1 MRVRRRLLVRGIVQG
16 VGFRPY
22 VYRLARSFELTGF
35 VKNTSLGA
43 VIEVEG
49 EGRFVDS
56 FENALPC
63 EGPPLMRVVSI
74 ESAVLPPAHDKTFTI
89 LASAAGESTLA
100 WIPADISV
108 CDACV
113 FEIHNPGDRRYE
125 YPFTNCT
132 NCGPRYS
139 IIRGIPYDRS
149 QTTMADFTM
158 CDQCRAE
165 YEDPEDRRFHAQPNA
180 CPICGPSLRLTD
192 ICGKDLPLHGT
203 RAMLETIVNLLRSGG
218 IVAWKGLGGYQFACD
233 ARNDEAV
240 QRMRQRKHRS
250 EKAFAVM
257 MRDVVIAASV
267 CEISEQERALL
278 EGPEKPIVLL
288 RKRTGSD
295 ISVSVAPGNPL
306 LGVMLPYTP
315 MHELL
320 FRILDERC
328 GRGVALVV
336 TSGNMSEEPI
346 VIDESEAEEKLRSVA
361 DIFMHHN
368 RPIHTRVDDS
378 VARVVDGKCILL
390 RRARGYTPAAFP
402 ISGDAQVLACGA
414 QQKSTLCLTK
424 SGSAILSQH
433 LGDLENYETLQFFEQ
448 TLERMQ
454 RLIQAVPRVVAHDLH
469 PGYLSTRFAKQL
481 DVERRIGVQHHHAH
495 IASCIAEHR
504 LEGPVL
510 GIAFDG
516 TGLGLDGT
524 IWGGEFLVADLS
536 SCKRYAHFRN
546 VVLAGGDKA
555 VREPWRVARS
565 YLLDAFDGAVP
576 PGIIWQNSV
585 PAASVRALDALLEKR
600 IQTVETS
607 SCGRLFDAV
616 ASLAG
621 LHQLVSF
628 EGQAAMSLEAIAEE
642 IDESY
647 NFACE
652 GQRLLQ
658 VDMRPMV
665 HQIVDD
671 VQRGV
676 SAGRISARFHNT
688 LIAIVGDVC
697 AKMRRDT
704 GLARVCL
711 SGGCFQNVRL
721 LRGCLRTLRSNG
733 FEVFSPQQVPCNDA
747 GVSLGQAAVACELL
761 RRGVSNVSHHSD
773 HFPQHL

>member
-1 MRVRRRLLVRGIVQG
+1 MSASIDSGITCVRRRLLVRGIVQG

-43 VIEVEG
+43 IIEVEG
-49 EGRFVDS
+49 EDHLVDS
-56 FENALPC
+56 FESALPC
-63 EGPPLMRVVSI
+63 EGPPLMRIVSMD
-74 ESAVLPPAHDKTFTI
+74 SATLPLAYDETFAI
-89 LASAAGESTLA
+89 LASEASETTLT
-100 WIPADISV
+100 WIPADISA

-113 FEIHNPGDRRYE
+113 FETHDPDDRRYE

-139 IIRGIPYDRS
+139 IIRDIPYDRA

-180 CPICGPSLRLTD
+180 CPICGPHLWLTD
-192 ICGKDLPLHGT
+192 MCGKDLPLHGT
-203 RAMLETIVNLLRSGG
+203 QAMLETIVNLLRSGG

-240 QRMRQRKHRS
+240 RRMRQRKHRS

-257 MRDVVIAASV
+257 VRNVAIATSV
-267 CEISEQERALL
+267 CEMSEQERELL
-278 EGPEKPIVLL
+278 TGPERPIVLL
-288 RKRTGSD
+288 RKRTEAN
-295 ISVSVAPGNPL
+295 ITVSVAPGNPL

-320 FRILDERC
+320 FRILDEKC
-328 GRGVALVV
+328 GPGVALVV

-424 SGSAILSQH
+424 GGSAILSQH

-454 RLIQAVPRVVAHDLH
+454 RLFQLIPRVVAHDLH

-481 DVERRIGVQHHHAH
+481 NVEKRIAVQHHHAH

-510 GIAFDG
+510 GVAFDG

-536 SCKRYAHFRN
+536 SCERYAHFRN
-546 VVLAGGDKA
+546 IVLAGGDKA
-555 VREPWRVARS
+555 VREPWRAARS
-565 YLLDAFDGAVP
+565 YLLDAFGHVP
-576 PGIIWQNSV
+576 PEIVWQNSV
-585 PAASVRALDALLEKR
+585 PAASVQMLDTLLAKR
-600 IQTVETS
+600 IQTIETS

-621 LHQLVSF
+621 LHQQVSF

-642 IDESY
+642 LGESY
-647 NFACE
+647 DFGCE
-652 GQRLLQ
+652 GQQPLQ
-658 VDMRPMV
+658 IDMRPMV
-665 HQIVDD
+665 RQIVDD
-671 VQRGV
+671 IRRGV
-676 SAGRISARFHNT
+676 SARKVSARFHNT
-688 LIAIVGDVC
+688 LIAVVGDVC
-697 AKMRRDT
+697 TKMRRDT
-704 GLARVCL
+704 GLTRVCL
-711 SGGCFQNVRL
+711 SGGCFQNARL

-733 FEVFSPQQVPCNDA
+733 FEVFFPQQVPCNDA
-747 GVSLGQAAVACELL
+747 GISLGQAAIACEFL
-761 RRGVSNVSHHSD
+761 RKES
-773 HFPQHL
+773 